1 MEATAILCSSCSS
14 TTPQFQPNTEKLRR
28 RLLRGGVTPTPKI
41 LHVLRKK
48 ELQKFRRRSNKKE
61 KQPADAS
68 SVSEAD
74 AEELRFRDALEE
86 YRMVMREVKGG
97 EKDEKGGGLVRVA
110 GKPWE
115 GGIQLLRDS
124 VEFGREDVGGRLKE
138 EHLEELRGILAK
150 RNRDSLSWLLDDDI
164 GEAGGSEPTYRRRV
178 AGNERI
184 QWLVKRLSAM
194 DLRKRDW
201 KFSRLMIQSRLVFSE
216 VHLLRIIQGL
226 GKNGKWEQ
234 ALSVV
239 EWVYSNEEYKHYK
252 SRYVYT
258 KLLAILGKAR
268 RPVEALNI
276 FKSMQEDYHIY
287 PDMAAYH
294 SISVTL
300 GQAGLIKELLHVI
313 DCMRKRPSKLLQ
325 KMHRRDWN
333 RCLEPDVVVY
343 NSVLNACA
351 THKQWKGALWVLEK
365 LRHNGLK
372 PSSATYGLAMEVML
386 KAGKY
391 ELVHK
396 FFGKMRKSGLA
407 PNSHTY
413 KVLVTAYWR
422 EGKIDDAV
430 EAVLDMERR
439 GVVGSASVYYEL
451 ACCLCNKGR
460 WRDAMVQVCYFY
472 GLVFNV
478 FLTYFQIEKLKKDP
492 SHRPLEIAF
501 TGMIRSC
508 MEGGHMQ
515 DCISMF
521 DHIKSSVPP
530 SIGIINIMLKVY
542 GRTDMFAEAKGL
554 FESIKMLPA
563 CSPACLDGSATVSPD
578 SYSYSSIL
586 EASAAAQQWEY
597 FECVYKEMILSGF
610 QLDQQK
616 HAHLLV
622 EASRAGK
629 WHLLEHAFDMLLEAG
644 AIPCQLLFM
653 EMICQNIARLD
664 FERAVTLIKGMEH
677 ALLHVNDRQW
687 IDLFRRNHVRIGKE
701 KVQKLLSFFD
711 HCNTMSDTPFSS
723 LLKAL
728 NSLSSVD
735 DSTSVCNSASPV
747 PNETSNSSL
756 ECDNDL
762 VAVTSTSS
770 SDEVGEDCSGEI
782 IGLGSDSHKGGT
794 WDISTRGNNVES
806 ADFDVPTDIITS
818 YFNSNSGHVVADLSV
833 NDQYDLEDVNGSQ
846 LLHLSSN
853 SILSAVSELPSASEI
868 LKSWKKVE

>member
-1 MEATAILCSSCSS
+1 MEATALLCSSCSS

-28 RLLRGGVTPTPKI
+28 RLLRRGVTPTPKI
-41 LHVLRKK
+41 LHALSKK

-61 KQPADAS
+61 KQPAEAS
-68 SVSEAD
+68 SVSVAD
-74 AEELRFRDALEE
+74 AEESRFRDALEE

-97 EKDEKGGGLVRVA
+97 EKDEKGGGLVRVS

-124 VEFGREDVGGRLKE
+124 LEFGKEDVGERLKE
-138 EHLEELRGILAK
+138 EHLEELRGILAQ
-150 RNRDSLSWLLDDDI
+150 RNRDSLSWLLDDDM

-178 AGNERI
+178 GGNERI

-276 FKSMQEDYHIY
+276 FKGMQEDYHIY

-325 KMHRRDWN
+325 KMHRKDWN

-365 LRHNGLK
+365 LKHNGLK

-396 FFGKMRKSGLA
+396 FFGKMRKRGLA

-460 WRDAMVQVCYFY
+460 WRDAMVQ
-472 GLVFNV
+472 
-478 FLTYFQIEKLKKDP
+478 IEKLKKDP

-521 DHIKSSVPP
+521 DHIKSFVPP

-542 GRTDMFAEAKGL
+542 GRSDMFAEAKGL

-563 CSPACLDGSATVSPD
+563 CSPASFDGSATVSPD

-597 FECVYKEMILSGF
+597 FEYVYKEMILSGF

-616 HAHLLV
+616 HALLLV

-629 WHLLEHAFDMLLEAG
+629 WHLLEHAFDLLLEAEE
-644 AIPCQLLFM
+644 IPCQLLFM

-687 IDLFRRNHVRIGKE
+687 IDLFRRNCVRIGKE

-711 HCNTMSDTPFSS
+711 HCNTMSDTPISS

-747 PNETSNSSL
+747 PSETSNSSL
-756 ECDNDL
+756 ECHNDL
-762 VAVTSTSS
+762 VAVTLTSS
-770 SDEVGEDCSGEI
+770 TDEVGQDCSGEI

-794 WDISTRGNNVES
+794 WDISTRSNNVEN

-818 YFNSNSGHVVADLSV
+818 YFNSNSGHVVTDLSV
-833 NDQYDLEDVNGSQ
+833 NDQYDLEAVNGSQ
-846 LLHLSSN
+846 LLHLPSH

-868 LKSWKKVE
+868 LKSWKKAE